1 MEAIMQD
8 KKVRILCVGVG
19 GYSHVYLRPFLT
31 RNDDYYTLVGGV
43 DPFADKSQFYEQLCE
58 KKIPLYNTMEEFYAA
73 GGEADLTIISTPI
86 HFHTRQI
93 ITALEHGSN
102 VLCEKPLSG
111 DASDE
116 ALIEAAAERAG
127 KFVMI
132 GYQWSY
138 STAVNALKDDVL
150 AGVLGKPVFLK
161 TIVLWPRTK
170 TYFGRGSG
178 WAGKMRAAD
187 GTLIYDSV
195 AANATAHYIHNM
207 LYVCGE
213 KNLAAEPLDVK
224 ADLIRVN
231 DIENFD
237 NITLSFS
244 LESGAKC
251 LFIAAHSCDENHS
264 PILEYRFEKATVTY
278 DEDVKDL
285 VAHFADGTEKHYGNP
300 EDDGHSK
307 KGFIAIEGCT
317 TEGFEPLCSH
327 RTAAAH
333 ARCIAAIQT
342 NKIYDANPERV
353 KLREADGLLY
363 IEGFTDLL
371 KRCYNE
377 EIMLRDSGEL
387 EGLVK

>member
-1 MEAIMQD
+1 MQN

-19 GYSHVYLRPFLT
+19 GYAHVYLRPFLS

-43 DPFADKSQFYEQLCE
+43 DPFADKSPFFEQLNE
-58 KKIPLYNTMEEFYAA
+58 KNIPLYNTMEEFYAA

-111 DASDE
+111 DANDE
-116 ALIEAAAERAG
+116 ALIDAAAKKAG
-127 KFVMI
+127 KWVMI

-138 STAVNALKDDVL
+138 STAINNLKDDIL
-150 AGVLGKPVFLK
+150 AGVYGKPVFLK
-161 TIVLWPRTK
+161 TIVMWPRAEK
-170 TYFGRGSG
+170 YFKRGSG
-178 WAGKMRAAD
+178 WAGKIKADD

-231 DIENFD
+231 PIENFD
-237 NITLSFS
+237 NIALSFS
-244 LESGAKC
+244 LECGAKC
-251 LFIAAHSCDENHS
+251 LFIASHSCNEEHS
-264 PILEYRFEKATVTY
+264 PVFEYRFEKATITY
-278 DEDVKDL
+278 DEETKNL
-285 VAHFADGTEKHYGNP
+285 VAHLADGTEKNYGNP
-300 EDDGHSK
+300 ESDGHSK
-307 KGFIAIEGCT
+307 KGFIAIDGCND
-317 TEGFEPLCSH
+317 ENYVPLCSH
-327 RTAAAH
+327 TTAAPH

-342 NKIYDANPERV
+342 NKIYDANPEVV
-353 KLREADGLLY
+353 KIREADSLSY
-363 IEGFTDLL
+363 IEGFAALL
-371 KRCYNE
+371 KRCYKE
-377 EIMLRDSGEL
+377 EIMIRDSGEF
-387 EGLVK
+387 ERLVK